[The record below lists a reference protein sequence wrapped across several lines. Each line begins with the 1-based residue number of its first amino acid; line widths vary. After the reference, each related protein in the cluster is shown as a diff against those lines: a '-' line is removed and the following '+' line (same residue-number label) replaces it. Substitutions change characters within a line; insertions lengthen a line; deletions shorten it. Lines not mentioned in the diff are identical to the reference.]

1 MLRPFFLYAAI
12 NVNECK
18 LHQSPVSFTLVA
30 AAVFVAFVG
39 AADVVAAF
47 VVVAAAVFVA
57 FVVATAAAVVVAV
70 CVVAAVV
77 DVYFVA

>member
-30 AAVFVAFVG
+30 AAVYV

-47 VVVAAAVFVA
+47 VVVVAAVFVA

>member
-30 AAVFVAFVG
+30 AAVYVAFVV

-47 VVVAAAVFVA
+47 VVVAAAV